1 MWHRKLTLVP
11 SPKVEGGA
19 RVAHMAPIMRYVA
32 SHARALEAA
41 KAREIRKIRAQSDWG
56 AVDER
61 PGPAAAL
68 CGGDSRRGQ

>member
-1 MWHRKLTLVP
+1 MWHRKLTLAP

-41 KAREIRKIRAQSDWG
+41 KAREIRKKSDWG

>member
-1 MWHRKLTLVP
+1 MWHRKLTLAP

-41 KAREIRKIRAQSDWG
+41 KAREIRKIRAQSDWKVKFTG
-56 AVDER
+56 LTQNSQVDPAV
-61 PGPAAAL
+61 
-68 CGGDSRRGQ
+68 

>member
-1 MWHRKLTLVP
+1 
-11 SPKVEGGA
+11 
-19 RVAHMAPIMRYVA
+19 MAPIMRYVA

-68 CGGDSRRGQ
+68 CGGDSRRGR